1 MNAFT
6 KFTTTVATAAVLMTG
21 LSAYAE
27 TAATGSSLEG
37 ISLEGISLEGLSAEE
52 KGLAIAKERKSRD
65 LGWGD
70 SSSTVIMTLRNSQ
83 GEESIREMR
92 MQSLEVA
99 DDGDKGLT
107 IFDKPRDVKGTAFLT
122 FSHVDK
128 SDDQWLY
135 LPALK
140 RVKRISSRNK
150 SGPFMGSEFA
160 YEDLSSFEIE
170 KYSFK
175 FLAEET
181 LNGVETYKI
190 EQIPTDKNSGY
201 TRQVVWLD
209 KEHFRGQ
216 QVDFYDRKKSLL
228 KTLTF
233 SDYKLY
239 LDKYWRPMTMNMVN
253 HQTQKSTELN
263 TTSLEFKTGLKDS
276 DFNKATLKR
285 AR

>member
-1 MNAFT
+1 MSAFK
-6 KFTTTVATAAVLMTG
+6 KFTTTVAIAAVLMTAMSVQAE
-21 LSAYAE
+21 SAAV
-27 TAATGSSLEG
+27 GSSLKGSSIEG
-37 ISLEGISLEGLSAEE
+37 IILEGLSAEE

-70 SSSTVIMTLRNSQ
+70 SSSSVIMTLRNSQ

-181 LNGVETYKI
+181 LNGVETYKV

-216 QVDFYDRKKSLL
+216 QVEFYDRKKSLL

-233 SDYKLY
+233 SDYKLH
-239 LDKYWRPMTMNMVN
+239 LDKYWRPVKMNMVN
-253 HQTQKSTELN
+253 HQTKKSTELN
-263 TTSLEFKTGLKDS
+263 TTSLAFKTGLKDS

>member
-1 MNAFT
+1 MNTLT
-6 KFTTTVATAAVLMTG
+6 KIAASVATAIALMSSAVVQ
-21 LSAYAE
+21 AE
-27 TAATGSSLEG
+27 FSLA
-37 ISLEGISLEGLSAEE
+37 GLSAEE
-52 KGLAIAKERKSRD
+52 QGLAIASERKTRD

-70 SSSTVIMTLRNSQ
+70 STSSVTMTLRNSQ

-92 MQSLEVA
+92 MKSLEIA

-107 IFDKPRDVKGTAFLT
+107 IFDKPRDVKGTAFLN

-160 YEDLSSFEIE
+160 YEDLSSFELE
-170 KYSFK
+170 KYKFK
-175 FLAEET
+175 FLAEEQV
-181 LNGVETYKI
+181 NGVDCYKI

-201 TRQVVWLD
+201 TRQVVWMD
-209 KEHFRGQ
+209 KEHFRGL

-233 SDYKLY
+233 SEYKLY
-239 LDKYWRPMTMNMVN
+239 LDKFWRPMKMDMIN
-253 HQTQKSTELN
+253 HQTKKSTELN
-263 TTSLEFKTGLKDS
+263 TASLEFKTGLKDS
-276 DFNKATLKR
+276 DFNKSTLKR

>member
-1 MNAFT
+1 MNALT
-6 KFTTTVATAAVLMTG
+6 KLTSAMAATFVLTAAINVQAETSAAFDITG
-21 LSAYAE
+21 LSAE
-27 TAATGSSLEG
+27 D
-37 ISLEGISLEGLSAEE
+37 
-52 KGLAIAKERKSRD
+52 KGLAIAKERKNRD

-70 SSSTVIMTLRNSQ
+70 STSNVIMTLRNSQ

-92 MQSLEVA
+92 MKSLEVN

-128 SDDQWLY
+128 ADDQWLY

-150 SGPFMGSEFA
+150 SGPFMGSEFS
-160 YEDLSSFEIE
+160 YEDLSSFEVE

-181 LNGVETYKI
+181 VNGVATYKI

-209 KEHFRGQ
+209 QEHLRGQ

-233 SDYKLY
+233 SDYSLH
-239 LDKYWRPMTMNMVN
+239 LDKYWRPMKMNMVN
-253 HQTQKSTELN
+253 HQTKKSTELN
-263 TTSLEFKTGLKDS
+263 TTSLEFRTGLKDS

>member
-1 MNAFT
+1 MNVFVKLTAS
-6 KFTTTVATAAVLMTG
+6 FTTAVALMSSITVQ
-21 LSAYAE
+21 AE
-27 TAATGSSLEG
+27 F
-37 ISLEGISLEGLSAEE
+37 SLEGLSAEQQ
-52 KGLAIAKERKSRD
+52 GLAIAKERKARD

-70 SSSTVIMTLRNSQ
+70 SASSVIMTLRNAQ

-92 MQSLEVA
+92 MKSLEIN

-107 IFDKPRDVKGTAFLT
+107 IFDTPKDVKGTAFLN
-122 FSHVDK
+122 FSHIEK

-175 FLAEET
+175 FLAEEKV
-181 LNGVETYKI
+181 NGVDCYKI

-201 TRQVVWLD
+201 TRQVAWLD

-216 QVDFYDRKKSLL
+216 KVDFFDRKKSLL
-228 KTLTF
+228 KTLTL

-239 LDKYWRPMTMNMVN
+239 LGKYWRPMKMDILN
-253 HQTQKSTELN
+253 HQTQKSTELS
-263 TTSLEFKTGLKDS
+263 TLELAFKTGLKDS

>member
-6 KFTTTVATAAVLMTG
+6 KFTTTVATAAVLITG
-21 LSAYAE
+21 MNAQAE
-27 TAATGSSLEG
+27 SVTVGSSLKG
-37 ISLEGISLEGLSAEE
+37 ASLEEISLEGLSAEE

-70 SSSTVIMTLRNSQ
+70 SSSSVIMTLRNSQ

-107 IFDKPRDVKGTAFLT
+107 IFDKPKDVKGTAFLT

-181 LNGVETYKI
+181 INGVETYKV

-201 TRQVVWLD
+201 TRQIVWLD
-209 KEHFRGQ
+209 KAHFRGQ
-216 QVDFYDRKKSLL
+216 QVEFYDRKKSLL

-233 SDYKLY
+233 SDYQLY
-239 LDKYWRPMTMNMVN
+239 LDKYWRPMKMNMMN
-253 HQTQKSTELN
+253 HQTKKSTELN

>member
-1 MNAFT
+1 MKMLT
-6 KFTTTVATAAVLMTG
+6 KFIAPLATVMALM
-21 LSAYAE
+21 SAGSVQAE
-27 TAATGSSLEG
+27 LNLA
-37 ISLEGISLEGLSAEE
+37 GLSAEAQ
-52 KGLAIAKERKSRD
+52 GLAIAKERKARD
-65 LGWGD
+65 IGWGD
-70 SSSTVIMTLRNSQ
+70 STSTVTMTLRNSQ

-92 MQSLEVA
+92 MKALEVA
-99 DDGDKGLT
+99 GDGDKGLT
-107 IFDKPRDVKGTAFLT
+107 IFDMPKDVKGTAFLN
-122 FSHVDK
+122 FSHIDK

-170 KYSFK
+170 KYTFK
-175 FLAEET
+175 FLGEEK
-181 LNGVETYKI
+181 VKDIDCYKV

-209 KEHFRGQ
+209 KEHLRGQ
-216 QVDFYDRKKSLL
+216 KIDFYDRKKSLL

-233 SDYKLY
+233 SDHKLY
-239 LDKYWRPMTMNMVN
+239 LDKYWRPMQMNMIN
-253 HQTQKSTELN
+253 HQTRKSTELN
-263 TTSLEFKTGLKDS
+263 TRSLEFQTGLKDS

>member
-1 MNAFT
+1 
-6 KFTTTVATAAVLMTG
+6 
-21 LSAYAE
+21 
-27 TAATGSSLEG
+27 
-37 ISLEGISLEGLSAEE
+37 
-52 KGLAIAKERKSRD
+52 
-65 LGWGD
+65 
-70 SSSTVIMTLRNSQ
+70 MTLRNAQ

-92 MQSLEVA
+92 MKSLEIA

-107 IFDKPRDVKGTAFLT
+107 IFDKPKDVKGTAFLN
-122 FSHVDK
+122 FSHIEK

-170 KYSFK
+170 KYKFK

-181 LNGVETYKI
+181 INGVDCYKV

-201 TRQVVWLD
+201 TRQVAWLD

-216 QVDFYDRKKSLL
+216 KVDFYDRKKSLL

-239 LDKYWRPMTMNMVN
+239 LDKYWRPMQMDMIN
-253 HQTQKSTELN
+253 HQTKKSTELN
-263 TTSLEFKTGLKDS
+263 TASLAFKTGLKDS
-276 DFNKATLKR
+276 DFNKSTLKR

>member
-1 MNAFT
+1 MNALT
-6 KFTTTVATAAVLMTG
+6 KIAASVATAIALM
-21 LSAYAE
+21 
-27 TAATGSSLEG
+27 SSLTVQAE
-37 ISLEGISLEGLSAEE
+37 INLAGLSAEE
-52 KGLAIAKERKSRD
+52 QGLAIAKERKARD
-65 LGWGD
+65 IGWAD
-70 SSSTVIMTLRNSQ
+70 SSSSVTMTLRNSQ

-92 MQSLEVA
+92 MKSFEVSG
-99 DDGDKGLT
+99 DGDKGLT
-107 IFDKPRDVKGTAFLT
+107 IFDKPKDVKGTAFLN
-122 FSHVDK
+122 FSHVEK

-170 KYSFK
+170 KYKFK
-175 FLAEET
+175 FLAEEQV
-181 LNGVETYKI
+181 NGIDCYKI

-201 TRQVVWLD
+201 TRQVAWLD

-216 QVDFYDRKKSLL
+216 KIDFYDRKKSLL
-228 KTLTF
+228 KTLSF

-239 LDKYWRPMTMNMVN
+239 ADKYWRPMKMDMIN
-253 HQTQKSTELN
+253 HQTKKSTELN
-263 TTSLEFKTGLKDS
+263 TATLALNTGLKES
-276 DFNKATLKR
+276 DFSKATLKR

>member
-1 MNAFT
+1 MNAFVKLT
-6 KFTTTVATAAVLMTG
+6 ASLATAIALMTG
-21 LSAYAE
+21 LNAHAE
-27 TAATGSSLEG
+27 LT
-37 ISLEGISLEGLSAEE
+37 LEGLSAEE
-52 KGLAIAKERKSRD
+52 QGLAIAKERKARD
-65 LGWGD
+65 IGWGD
-70 SSSTVIMTLRNSQ
+70 SASSVIMTLRNSQ

-92 MQSLEVA
+92 MQSLEVT

-107 IFDKPRDVKGTAFLT
+107 IFDTPKDVKGTAFLN
-122 FSHVDK
+122 FSHISK

-170 KYSFK
+170 KYTFK
-175 FLAEET
+175 FLAEEKV
-181 LNGVETYKI
+181 NGLDCYKI
-190 EQIPTDKNSGY
+190 EQIPTDKHSGY
-201 TRQVVWLD
+201 TRQVAWLD

-216 QVDFYDRKKSLL
+216 KVDFYDRKKSLL
-228 KTLTF
+228 KTLTL

-239 LDKYWRPMTMNMVN
+239 LGKYWRPLKMDMLN

-263 TTSLEFKTGLKDS
+263 TTELAFNTGLKDS